1 MVLINKCAS
10 NLLAS
15 IKQDGVTQ
23 GNANTNK
30 FLETFVTGADPS
42 LTNSSP
48 PPNNVQI
55 QTQTGRNPITLPPYS
70 VMRVEWQVFDV
81 LPPKLALTLS
91 NATQSLRWAGLTNV
105 VYNVQGVTSL
115 LGSWTTLGRFANT
128 ATNFGFTN
136 WNSGPQQ
143 FYRLAVP

>member
-1 MVLINKCAS
+1 VVLVNKGAS

-48 PPNNVQI
+48 APNNVLI
-55 QTQTGRNPITLPPYS
+55 QTQTGGNPITLPPYS

-81 LPPKLALTLS
+81 PPPSLTL
-91 NATQSLRWAGLTNV
+91 NVGNGTPILRWIGLTNV
-105 VYNVQGVTSL
+105 TYTVQRSPNLHSTWSTVGWL
-115 LGSWTTLGRFANT
+115 P
-128 ATNFGFTN
+128 ATQTNLAFTN
-136 WNSGPQQ
+136 WLIGPLQ